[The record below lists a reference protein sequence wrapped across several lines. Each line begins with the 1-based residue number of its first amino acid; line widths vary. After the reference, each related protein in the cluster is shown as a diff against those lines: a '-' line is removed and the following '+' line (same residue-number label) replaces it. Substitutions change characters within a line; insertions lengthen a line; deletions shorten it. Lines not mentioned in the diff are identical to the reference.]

1 MDSARRISI
10 SLAGFVL
17 ICFFLPWVQ
26 LSCVGLRDSASGF
39 DLARGGDSLLWLV
52 PLFMLVILMLGVA
65 RAIWEKLPAVF
76 ALTAMVG
83 GGLSAFLMYQERSNL
98 NHSPRLVA
106 TQWTALFWLA
116 TMASLGITAA
126 SFRFYSKRSRSP

>member
-1 MDSARRISI
+1 MESARRISI

-52 PLFMLVILMLGVA
+52 PLLMLVILMLGFV
-65 RAIWEKLPAVF
+65 RAIWEKLPAVL